1 MNKQEEPIVITKQ
14 QLVEMVNE
22 QAANDKINEVIIPN
36 DEASMLIK
44 KSDVDDYINFK
55 NANIDIVPVNKN
67 NNKTYRMTS
76 TQFDQLIQTID
87 DDQVLKASELDI

>member
-14 QLVEMVNE
+14 QLVGMVNE

>member
-1 MNKQEEPIVITKQ
+1 MNKQEEPIVVTKQ

-22 QAANDKINEVIIPN
+22 RAANDKINEVIIPN

>member
-1 MNKQEEPIVITKQ
+1 MNKQEESIVVTKQ

-22 QAANDKINEVIIPN
+22 RAANDKINEVIIPN
-36 DEASMLIK
+36 NEASMIIK
-44 KSDVDDYINFK
+44 KRDVDDYINFK

-76 TQFDQLIQTID
+76 NQFGQLIQTID

>member
-22 QAANDKINEVIIPN
+22 RAADDKINEVIIPN

-55 NANIDIVPVNKN
+55 NANIYIVPVNKN

>member
-1 MNKQEEPIVITKQ
+1 MNKQEEPIVINKQ

-22 QAANDKINEVIIPN
+22 RAVNDKINEVIIPN

-44 KSDVDDYINFK
+44 KRDVDDYINFK

-76 TQFDQLIQTID
+76 NQFDQLIQTID

>member
-1 MNKQEEPIVITKQ
+1 MNKQEEPIVVTKQ

-22 QAANDKINEVIIPN
+22 RAANNKINEVIMPN

-76 TQFDQLIQTID
+76 NQFDQLIQTVD
-87 DDQVLKASELDI
+87 DDQVLKASELDF

>member
-1 MNKQEEPIVITKQ
+1 MNKQDEPIVITKQ

-22 QAANDKINEVIIPN
+22 RAANDKINEEIIPN

-55 NANIDIVPVNKN
+55 NANIDIVPMNKN

-76 TQFDQLIQTID
+76 TQFGQLLQTID

>member
-1 MNKQEEPIVITKQ
+1 MNKQEEPIVVTKQ

-76 TQFDQLIQTID
+76 NQFDQLIQTVD

>member
-1 MNKQEEPIVITKQ
+1 MNKQEEPIVVTKQ

-22 QAANDKINEVIIPN
+22 QAANEKINEVIIPN

-44 KSDVDDYINFK
+44 KSDVDDYIKFK
-55 NANIDIVPVNKN
+55 KANIDIVPVNKN
-67 NNKTYRMTS
+67 NNKTYRMT
-76 TQFDQLIQTID
+76 TNQFGQLIQTID

>member
-1 MNKQEEPIVITKQ
+1 MNKQEEPIVVTKQ

-22 QAANDKINEVIIPN
+22 RAANDKINEVIIPN
-36 DEASMLIK
+36 EEASMIIK
-44 KSDVDDYINFK
+44 KRDVDDYINFK

-76 TQFDQLIQTID
+76 TQFGQLIQTID

>member
-1 MNKQEEPIVITKQ
+1 MNKQEEPIVVTKQ

-22 QAANDKINEVIIPN
+22 QATNDKINEVIIPN

>member
-1 MNKQEEPIVITKQ
+1 MNKQEEPIVITKH

-76 TQFDQLIQTID
+76 NQFDQLIQTID

>member
-87 DDQVLKASELDI
+87 DDQVLKASELDF

>member
-1 MNKQEEPIVITKQ
+1 MNKQEEPIVVTKQ
-14 QLVEMVNE
+14 ELVEMVNE
-22 QAANDKINEVIIPN
+22 RAANDKINEVIIPN
-36 DEASMLIK
+36 EEASMLIK

-76 TQFDQLIQTID
+76 TQFDQLIQTVD
-87 DDQVLKASELDI
+87 DEQVLKASELDF

>member
-1 MNKQEEPIVITKQ
+1 MNKQEEPIVVTKQ

-22 QAANDKINEVIIPN
+22 RAANDKINEVIIPN
-36 DEASMLIK
+36 EEASMLIK

-76 TQFDQLIQTID
+76 NQFGQLIQTVD
-87 DDQVLKASELDI
+87 DDQVLKASELDF

>member
-1 MNKQEEPIVITKQ
+1 MNKQEEPIVVTKK

-22 QAANDKINEVIIPN
+22 RAENEKINEVIIPN
-36 DEASMLIK
+36 EEASMIIK
-44 KSDVDDYINFK
+44 KRDVDDYINFK
-55 NANIDIVPVNKN
+55 KANIDIVPVNKN

-76 TQFDQLIQTID
+76 NQFGQLIQTVD

>member
-1 MNKQEEPIVITKQ
+1 MNKQEEPIVVTKQ

-22 QAANDKINEVIIPN
+22 QSANDKINEVIIPS

-55 NANIDIVPVNKN
+55 NANIDIVPLNKN
-67 NNKTYRMTS
+67 NNKIYRMTS
-76 TQFDQLIQTID
+76 NQFDQLIQTID
-87 DDQVLKASELDI
+87 DDQVLKASELDF

>member
-1 MNKQEEPIVITKQ
+1 MNKQEEPIVVTKQ

-76 TQFDQLIQTID
+76 NQFDQLIQTID
-87 DDQVLKASELDI
+87 DDQVLKASELDF

>member
-1 MNKQEEPIVITKQ
+1 MNKQEEPIVVTKN

-22 QAANDKINEVIIPN
+22 RAANDKINEVIIPN

-76 TQFDQLIQTID
+76 TQFGQLIQTID

>member
-1 MNKQEEPIVITKQ
+1 MNKQEEPIVVTKQ

-22 QAANDKINEVIIPN
+22 RAANDKINEVIIPN
-36 DEASMLIK
+36 EEASMIIK
-44 KSDVDDYINFK
+44 KRDVDDYINFK